1 MVSVSGQKRTDMKK
15 SKLLRIVVLL
25 AVLGIAVGLGYRY
38 LQRTEAPGNL
48 LHLFGNIDIRQIQLA
63 FHDTGRIQRILV
75 QEGQRV
81 QAGELLAELDPAR
94 YEAAAAQAAAQVAAQ
109 KEVLARLVAGSRP
122 EEIAEARARVNA
134 AEAVLREAGLTHRRA
149 KILAGPQYVSQ
160 QQLDSAEASL
170 NTARANLDREQQAL
184 TLAVKGPR
192 EEDIDTARA
201 QLKMYEAALERVKE
215 ELSDTTLYAPE
226 QAVVQDRILE
236 PGDMASPQ
244 TPVLTLALDNP
255 IWVRAYVSEPDLGK
269 IAPGMRAEV
278 KTDSF
283 PHKTYRAWIGFISPT
298 AEFTPKQVE
307 TTELRSKLVY
317 RLRVYVCNP
326 QNELRLG
333 MPADVLIPL
342 NQLTP
347 PQAQDTGDPCR
358 EE

>member
-1 MVSVSGQKRTDMKK
+1 MNKA
-15 SKLLRIVVLL
+15 KLLRIVVVLVVL
-25 AVLGIAVGLGYRY
+25 AAAATLGYRY
-38 LQRTEAPGNL
+38 LQKQEAPEKV
-48 LHLFGNIDIRQIQLA
+48 LHLFGNVDIRQIQLA

-75 QEGQRV
+75 EEGQRV
-81 QAGELLAELDPAR
+81 QAGELVAELDPVR
-94 YEAAAAQAAAQVAAQ
+94 YEAAAAQATAQADAQ
-109 KEVLARLVAGSRP
+109 KEVVARLLAGSRP
-122 EEIAEARARVNA
+122 EEIAEARARVKA
-134 AEAVLREAGLTHRRA
+134 AEAVLREAEVTHRRT
-149 KILAGPQYVSQ
+149 KILAQSQYVSQ
-160 QQLDSAEASL
+160 QQLDNAEASL
-170 NTARANLDREQQAL
+170 STAKANLDREQQAL

-192 EEDIDTARA
+192 QEDIDAARA
-201 QLKMYEAALERVKE
+201 QLKAYEAALEKAKE
-215 ELSDTTLYAPE
+215 ELADTRLYAPE

-244 TPVLTLALDNP
+244 TPVFTLALDNP

-283 PHKTYRAWIGFISPT
+283 PGKTYRAWIGFISPT

-342 NQLTP
+342 NQPAP
-347 PQAQDTGDPCR
+347 PVAQSAGDPCR
-358 EE
+358 EN